1 MVGTRL
7 GPYEIEEAIGR
18 GGMGEV
24 YRACDTRLHRRVAI
38 KTLPPAATSDPD
50 RRERF
55 DREARAVAALSHP
68 NIPAIYDVGVH
79 DQIPFL
85 ATEWLQGETLRD
97 RLAAGPLPP
106 TDARRF
112 AIEIARALA
121 AAHAHAIV
129 HRDLKPDNVF
139 VTRDGHIK
147 LLDFGIA
154 TEPDAPSDETHLAHT
169 AAGVVLGTPGY
180 MSPEQARGQRADAR
194 SDIFSFGCVLY
205 EMLSGRRAFA
215 KDSSV
220 ETLHAILKEDP
231 ADLDSLRAH
240 VPQSLAGIV
249 RQCLQKSPNH
259 RFQTADDLIV
269 ALETLGDDAR
279 QKGRVEKAFAF
290 PSKRTLFAAVAGL
303 ALVVAGGI
311 AWQLAGAPR
320 EGGGSTVRVDDRRQ
334 LIAVLPFDNISGGDG
349 GAFAAGMTEE
359 ISNQLAKL
367 NGLRVISRTAVA
379 QFKGGRAD
387 LPRMSPELGVG
398 SIVTGTVRESG
409 GHVRVTVELIEAAT
423 GEVVWADRYDRQG
436 LDVFAAQSDIA
447 LRVASALNASVSLEE
462 QARIGRRPTSSVAA
476 YELFVRAR
484 NVRAAT
490 AEARLK
496 ESIELLRQ
504 AVTLDPRFAEAYSEI
519 ATLSYLQAAY
529 GDLTATARGLD
540 AAHKALDID
549 PQLASAHHGLG
560 MNLTQ
565 LGRLREALPAL
576 RRAVSLDPSYST
588 GLNDAG
594 FGETTA
600 GRFDEALKYS
610 LRALQLTPNTAT
622 AYYHVGVALLSLDD
636 DVRTERFLTSALT
649 RFPNATRLEAL
660 LALLDLRRGHTE
672 AALARTRGAAA
683 KAPNNIE
690 AVLVHA
696 EVSVVAGAPNAPETV
711 AALMQRAPD
720 ALFHSLPYPVKL
732 AHAYFLQRSGATR
745 DAAKM
750 FAEILAANQQA
761 ITAGADWS
769 MVYMQ
774 NAAVRALQGDSP
786 GALDELERAYGGG
799 WRDGRLLA
807 LDPLLASLRSEPKF
821 RDVRARI
828 ASDVAA
834 MRERADYTG
843 LP

>member
-7 GPYEIEEAIGR
+7 GPYEIEDVIGR

-24 YRACDTRLHRRVAI
+24 YRARDTRLRRRVAI
-38 KTLPPAATSDPD
+38 KTLPPAAASDPA

-68 NIPAIYDVGVH
+68 NILAIYDVGVH
-79 DQIPFL
+79 GQIPFI
-85 ATEWLQGETLRD
+85 ATEYLQGETLRD
-97 RLAAGPLPP
+97 RTAAGPLPP
-106 TDARRF
+106 NDARRF
-112 AIEIARALA
+112 AIEITRALV

-154 TEPDAPSDETHLAHT
+154 TDPGALLDETHLAHT
-169 AAGVVLGTPGY
+169 ADGVVLGTPGY
-180 MSPEQARGQRADAR
+180 MSPEQARGRRADAR
-194 SDIFSFGCVLY
+194 SDIFSFGCILY

-220 ETLHAILKEDP
+220 ETLHAILNEDP
-231 ADLDSLRAH
+231 ADLDSLGAQ
-240 VPQSLAGIV
+240 VPPSLAGIV
-249 RQCLQKSPNH
+249 RRCLQKSPND
-259 RFQTADDLIV
+259 RYQTADDLIV
-269 ALETLGDDAR
+269 DLETLGDDAVP
-279 QKGRVEKAFAF
+279 KGGVENALAS
-290 PSKRTLFAAVAGL
+290 PSKRKLVAAVAGL
-303 ALVVAGGI
+303 ALVIAGSIG
-311 AWQLAGAPR
+311 WKLASPPSEAGQPTAR
-320 EGGGSTVRVDDRRQ
+320 LHDRGK
-334 LIAVLPFDNISGGDG
+334 LVAVLPFDNISGADG
-349 GAFAAGMTEE
+349 GSFAAGMTEE

-379 QFKGGRAD
+379 QFNGGRPD
-387 LPRMSPELGVG
+387 FPRMSQELGVG
-398 SIVTGTVRESG
+398 SIVTGTVRESA
-409 GHVRVTVELIEAAT
+409 GHVRVNVQLMKAAT
-423 GEVVWADRYDRQG
+423 GEVIWADQYDRQG

-462 QARIGRRPTSSVAA
+462 QARIGRRPTSSIAA

-490 AEARLK
+490 DEARLK
-496 ESIELLRQ
+496 ESIELLRH
-504 AVTLDPRFAEAYSEI
+504 AVTLDSRFAEAYSEI
-519 ATLSYLQAAY
+519 ADLSYFQSAY
-529 GDLTATARGLD
+529 GDLTAPARGLD
-540 AAHKALDID
+540 AAGDALAID
-549 PQLASAHHGLG
+549 PQLASAHHALG

-588 GLNDAG
+588 GLNDAA
-594 FGETTA
+594 FGESTA

-610 LRALQLTPNTAT
+610 RRALQLTPNTAT
-622 AYYHVGVALLSLDD
+622 AYYHVGVPLLCLDD
-636 DVRTERFLTSALT
+636 DPRTERFLTSAHT
-649 RFPNATRLEAL
+649 RFPNATRLDAL
-660 LALLDLRRGHTE
+660 LALFDLRRGHIE
-672 AALARTRGAAA
+672 AALERTRAAAA

-690 AVLVHA
+690 SALVHA
-696 EVSVVAGAPNAPETV
+696 EVSVVADARDAAETV

-732 AHAYFLQRSGATR
+732 AHAYFLQRRGATR
-745 DAAKM
+745 EAAKI
-750 FAEILAANQQA
+750 FAQILAANQQA

-769 MVYMQ
+769 MVFMQ

-786 GALDELERAYGGG
+786 GALDDLERAYGGG